1 MKREEESKSGQGEI
15 DVELHVAV
23 LNVVDELLESMEKQP
38 TREQKSRLVAALY
51 RLASERKDRT
61 IDRTTALNYL
71 LDKLMAA

>member
-1 MKREEESKSGQGEI
+1 MRGEESKVGQGKI

-38 TREQKSRLVAALY
+38 TREQKSRLIAALY
-51 RLASERKDRT
+51 HLASERKDHT
-61 IDRTTALNYL
+61 IDRTTALHYL